1 MHRRY
6 LHSIILG
13 LLFLTLFA
21 TKTGAVII
29 KLEDQ
34 EELNTISVIVDSE
47 GEIIPGVDLDII
59 VSDYTDVH
67 GIFQNEDHCKM
78 AFSGEFNDNIIS
90 IECLND
96 LESSISGVISTF
108 KYIPYSGDYFFYINQ
123 ENLDIGNFPL
133 TAVNNINYS
142 DEIVIIEE
150 EEEEIIDN
158 NNEVSNQIDSVRNSI
173 NTTLDT
179 VLEFL
184 KKYSL
189 YLLEGSVL
197 LILIIILVSLLTEK
211 ESEDDDEYHI
221 INSK

>member
-1 MHRRY
+1 MQRRY
-6 LHSIILG
+6 LYST
-13 LLFLTLFA
+13 LLSLFFLAFFA
-21 TKTGAVII
+21 TKTEVVKI

-47 GEIIPGVDLDII
+47 GEIIPGVDLDIV

-67 GIFQNEDHCKM
+67 GIYHNEDHCKM
-78 AFSGEFNDNIIS
+78 AFSGDFNDNVIS

-96 LESSISGVISTF
+96 LESSIDGVISTF
-108 KYIPYSGDYFFYINQ
+108 KYVPYSGDYSFYINQ

-133 TAVNNINYS
+133 TEVNNINYS
-142 DEIVIIEE
+142 DEIIMTEE
-150 EEEEIIDN
+150 ETVENIEDN
-158 NNEVSNQIDSVRNSI
+158 DSTSSRKDSFKNSI

-189 YLLEGSVL
+189 YLLEGTVL
-197 LILIIILVSLLTEK
+197 LVLIIILISLLTEK
-211 ESEDDDEYHI
+211 ENENEEEYRLI
-221 INSK
+221 KQK